1 MEMILVFRFGEINT
15 NFVNNNAITF
25 IFVPSISHK
34 KMYTLVYILFKQLF
48 LVPIKVANWFI
59 CYNCFQLLRS

>member
-15 NFVNNNAITF
+15 NFVNNNAIIF

-34 KMYTLVYILFKQLF
+34 KVYTLVYILSKQLF
-48 LVPIKVANWFI
+48 LVPIKVAN
-59 CYNCFQLLRS
+59 